1 MYKPQ
6 RIIVGLLLIF
16 LLTTLALAT
25 EPQTTEVSRFAPMRN
40 KDVLALIEKKITP
53 DEIINIIKSSW
64 CNFDTFPPVLQDL
77 KQRGVPGQVLQ
88 AMADAPYG
96 PPANS
101 GLGRVTEQ
109 PIYHSAE
116 QLKQMGFISLT
127 PVRRDEQGGGF
138 TSDRRGAGGILR
150 H

>member
-1 MYKPQ
+1 MCKPH
-6 RIIVGLLLIF
+6 RVFVGFLSIC
-16 LLTTLALAT
+16 LLTTLAIAS
-25 EPQTTEVSRFAPMRN
+25 EPQAREPSRFAPMRN

-53 DEIINIIKSSW
+53 DEVIAIIRSSW

-88 AMADAPYG
+88 AMVDAPYG

-101 GLGRVTEQ
+101 KLGGAAEQ

-116 QLKQMGFISLT
+116 QLKQMGFVNLT
-127 PVRRDEQGGGF
+127 PLRRGDQGGF
-138 TSDRRGAGGILR
+138 TPDTRGSGGILR
-150 H
+150 P

>member
-1 MYKPQ
+1 MCKPQ
-6 RIIVGLLLIF
+6 QVFVGFLLIC
-16 LLTTLALAT
+16 LLTTLAIAS
-25 EPQTTEVSRFAPMRN
+25 EPQAREPSRFAPMRN
-40 KDVLALIEKKITP
+40 KDVLALIEKQITS
-53 DEIINIIKSSW
+53 DEVITIIRSSW

-77 KQRGVPGQVLQ
+77 KQRGVPAQVLQ

-101 GLGRVTEQ
+101 TLGTAAEQ

-116 QLKQMGFISLT
+116 QLKQMGFITLT
-127 PVRRDEQGGGF
+127 PVRRDEQGF
-138 TSDRRGAGGILR
+138 TSDRRGMGGILR